1 MGLDWTGLAE
11 RGMDCPLSRKMLAT
25 KWEENNMKKGQR
37 GYFGITIII
46 PTSNDPKNH
55 NKNRIPAKLLVKRV
69 ITPEVLCMVG
79 GYFPS
84 HTSSTA
90 TIHVPRYPEQV
101 PSTYPRCGT
110 VGHYAVFTA
119 LGT

>member
-1 MGLDWTGLAE
+1 
-11 RGMDCPLSRKMLAT
+11 MDCPLSRKMLAT

-90 TIHVPRYPEQV
+90 TIHVSTVRNRRPLRSIYRTRYV
-101 PSTYPRCGT
+101 NIGSDWF
-110 VGHYAVFTA
+110 VGGHRWLRTAV
-119 LGT
+119 